1 MGLAGFC
8 LLRTINQ
15 ARLPVARR
23 LEACATSDEKRCSL
37 SFSNRVPLPD
47 EDRSNFA
54 ARLRH
59 HIRCCR
65 FLNLLPH
72 DCGSL
77 GSTGRAE
84 PTAGYSHARSKTF
97 SVVVL
102 SPPAA
107 TPSKAVENSV
117 VKIFAT
123 LRQPDPTKPWAKKEP
138 SDITASGAVISG
150 KRILTNAHV
159 VQYASEVQVQANQAG
174 DKLPAIVKAV
184 APGMDLA
191 ILELE
196 DEKFFDSHSPLPF
209 KKSLPDSKE
218 R

>member
-1 MGLAGFC
+1 MSVEKTFHCYNGHAFALIACRSDGLRGWAVGHCGINVYLVAAGITRRAAQASC

-23 LEACATSDEKRCSL
+23 LEACATSDNKRCSL

-54 ARLRH
+54 ARLSH
-59 HIRCCR
+59 QIRCCR

-97 SVVVL
+97 SRRRL
-102 SPPAA
+102 IA
-107 TPSKAVENSV
+107 TSRNSL
-117 VKIFAT
+117 KGGRE
-123 LRQPDPTKPWAKKEP
+123 L
-138 SDITASGAVISG
+138 SG
-150 KRILTNAHV
+150 KNLRHP
-159 VQYASEVQVQANQAG
+159 ASA
-174 DKLPAIVKAV
+174 
-184 APGMDLA
+184 
-191 ILELE
+191 
-196 DEKFFDSHSPLPF
+196 
-209 KKSLPDSKE
+209 
-218 R
+218 